1 MVLKKQHFKADEVLI
16 YDDAVI
22 YKRGNYWHF
31 RLWLEKQHKY
41 IRRSLQVK
49 DRISA
54 IEKGRSYYLE
64 VQGNLQQGKSYFS
77 RTADEA
83 TDLFIQYRYKD
94 VEAKLIV
101 PGRLKSMRNQL
112 DNWLKYIGKGSK
124 IFELTRSSCEDY
136 YHKRT
141 QQGAALNTIIHEQST
156 INAMMK
162 YLFKQGESYIDG
174 FDFTKLPRVDKG
186 DDTIRRS
193 TFRPDEIGQVEA
205 AIHVYAADAY
215 PVINSQKTDFKNAE
229 EKAQYDLK
237 VKDSW
242 DQYIICYYF
251 LIAMHSGIRSGE
263 QIQLKWGDIGF
274 TEYKDKS
281 NEVSLIK
288 IKVRAEISKVRKTR
302 SFMIRDKGYLE
313 DLRSLMWP
321 KIKKEDAIREALAK
335 DAGIKFE
342 PLDLVNALIFSPDG
356 IEPLTHNLIRFH
368 FNKIIRLSG
377 IKTENRRIVPYS
389 FRHFFITD
397 KIMSGLSY
405 GQISDMCGTSATMI
419 ENTYYHVNEEIMR
432 TNAMAGYKLSKS
444 GLIEP
449 QTHEQ
454 VNDEH

>member
-1 MVLKKQHFKADEVLI
+1 MVLKKQHFKTDEVLI

-83 TDLFIQYRYKD
+83 TDLYIKHRYKD

-101 PGRLKSMRNQL
+101 PGRLKALRNQL

-124 IFELTRSSCEDY
+124 IYEMTRSSCEDY

-141 QQGAALNTIIHEQST
+141 EQGAALNTIIHEQST

-162 YLFKQGESYIDG
+162 FMYKQGESYIDG
-174 FDFTKLPRVDKG
+174 FDFTKLPRVDRG
-186 DDTIRRS
+186 DDSIRRA
-193 TFRPDEIGQVEA
+193 TFKPDEIGLVES
-205 AIHVYAADAY
+205 AIHTHAAEAYA
-215 PVINSQKTDFKNAE
+215 VINSKKTDFKNAK
-229 EKAQYDLK
+229 EKELYDLK
-237 VKDSW
+237 VEDSW

-251 LIAMHSGIRSGE
+251 LIAMLSGIRSGE
-263 QIQLKWGDIGF
+263 QIQLKWSDIGF

-281 NEVSLIK
+281 NEVSIIK
-288 IKVRAEISKVRKTR
+288 IRVRAEISKVRKTR

-313 DLRSLMWP
+313 DFRSMIWP
-321 KIKKEDAIREALAK
+321 KIKERDAIREALARE
-335 DAGIKFE
+335 AGHEFE
-342 PLDLVNALIFSPDG
+342 PLNLTDALVFSRDG
-356 IEPLTHNLIRFH
+356 IEQLGHNLIRFH
-368 FNKIIRLSG
+368 FNKIIKLAEIDTR
-377 IKTENRRIVPYS
+377 NRRIVPYS

-405 GQISDMCGTSATMI
+405 RQISDICGTSASMI
-419 ENTYYHVNEEIMR
+419 EKTYYHINEEIMR
-432 TNAMAGYKLSKS
+432 TNAMAGYTLSTG
-444 GLIEP
+444 GLIEA
-449 QTHEQ
+449 HEHFS
-454 VNDEH
+454 DER